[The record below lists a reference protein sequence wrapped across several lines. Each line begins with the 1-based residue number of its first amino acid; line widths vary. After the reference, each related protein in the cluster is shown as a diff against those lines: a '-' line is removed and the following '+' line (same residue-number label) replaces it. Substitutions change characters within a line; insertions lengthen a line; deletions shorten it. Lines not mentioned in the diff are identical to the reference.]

1 MTTPNHQIRCY
12 SAALKML
19 MRREHSKLELFNKLK
34 IKDYDDEIINSAI
47 SKLAEQN
54 YQSDERFAEAFILMR
69 FNQGKGP
76 IKIASELKLRGISS
90 FDLSDF
96 DWFKSAKDIRRKKFG
111 DNASMTLKSR
121 QNKSDFCNQE
131 VLASTKS
138 IDHFKILI
146 IYILY

>member
-34 IKDYDDEIINSAI
+34 LKGYDDKIIDGAI
-47 SKLAEQN
+47 AQLTEQN

-76 IKIASELKLRGISS
+76 VRIASELKLRGISS
-90 FDLSDF
+90 FNLSDF
-96 DWFKSAKDIRRKKFG
+96 DWFKSAKEIRKKKFG
-111 DNASMTLKSR
+111 DIAS
-121 QNKSDFCNQE
+121 SDFKEQAKQKRFLQSRGFSLDQINQ
-131 VLASTKS
+131 S
-138 IDHFKILI
+138 F
-146 IYILY
+146 

>member
-34 IKDYDDEIINSAI
+34 LKGYDDKIIDGAI
-47 SKLAEQN
+47 AQLTEQN

-76 IKIASELKLRGISS
+76 VRIASELKLRGISS
-90 FDLSDF
+90 SNLSDF
-96 DWFKSAKDIRRKKFG
+96 DWFKSAKEIRKK
-111 DNASMTLKSR
+111 NLEILTLQTLKSR
-121 QNKSDFCNQE
+121 QNKSDFCSQE
-131 VLASTKS
+131 ALALTK
-138 IDHFKILI
+138 
-146 IYILY
+146 